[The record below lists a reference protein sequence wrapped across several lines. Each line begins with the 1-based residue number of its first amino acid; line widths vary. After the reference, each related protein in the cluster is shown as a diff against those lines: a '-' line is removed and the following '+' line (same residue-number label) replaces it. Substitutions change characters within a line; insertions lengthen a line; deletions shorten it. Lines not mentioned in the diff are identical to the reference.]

1 MNDQIERT
9 VQCLKLNKELPGLPK
24 PPFPG
29 PLGKKIF
36 ENISAEAWAMWRD
49 DMQIKVLNE
58 YRLSMSDPAAHQVLL
73 KQMKLFLNLES
84 GEAVAEVGDPLKGG
98 KVG

>member
-1 MNDQIERT
+1 MNEQIERK
-9 VQCLKLNKELPGLPK
+9 VLCLKLNKELPGLSK

-29 PLGKKIF
+29 SLGKKIF
-36 ENISAEAWAMWRD
+36 ENISAEAWAMWRE

-84 GEAVAEVGDPLKGG
+84 GEALAEVGDSTKGKNIG
-98 KVG
+98 

>member
-1 MNDQIERT
+1 MNEQNERI
-9 VQCLKLNKELPGLPK
+9 VMCSKLKKQLAGLIK

-36 ENISAEAWAMWRD
+36 ENVSQEAWTMWKD

-84 GEAVAEVGDPLKGG
+84 GEQVEVGDEKRGKGE
-98 KVG
+98 